1 MKSRILLKLFLVFI
15 VIVPTIFSCV
25 SSTESDDSTAPI
37 IHDIRMRIRYDSA
50 YIFPDTILLE
60 DGNIITLNTDPNADT
75 DTLVM
80 NRYMYFKGK
89 FEDEEGLSSYRI
101 ALDYY
106 DPLQVTTSSSPDV
119 LYTIRKGYDNIYN
132 QTKSIV
138 FKGITTLPDSL
149 SVVIDAETSQT
160 ANKPIREGDYILTVD
175 CVDKAN
181 NFAEPRTRKIKLLR
195 RQTIIDSRMQ

>member
-89 FEDEEGLSSYRI
+89 FEDAEGLSSYRI
-101 ALDYY
+101 RLSYDSSRLIEPTTLD
-106 DPLQVTTSSSPDV
+106 T
-119 LYTIRKGYDNIYN
+119 LYAISRGYDNIFN
-132 QTKSIV
+132 QKYLIV
-138 FKGITTLPDSL
+138 FQVMMVLPDSL
-149 SVVIDAETSQT
+149 SSQA
-160 ANKPIREGDYILTVD
+160 ANASITKQKPIREGDYILTVD

-181 NFAEPRTRKIKLLR
+181 NFAEPKTRKIKLLR